1 MLFYLV
7 FFKALYTEYYMIGG
21 YFMVSKK
28 YVVSYMNILTKE
40 MKDAVAS
47 RLPDNY
53 ILQSLEESSLQEK
66 KNKIMNADYV
76 LVGDETMEREVIE
89 HAKKLRVIQKLGSG
103 YDRIDIKSARE
114 KGIPVAIVPGQNA
127 ISVAEHTFLLALS
140 VLRRLLFGDSE
151 LRNGNWQKNAM
162 RFSTYEL
169 NGKVLGLIGMGHIGR
184 AVAKIALGF
193 NMSIVYYDKVKIPK
207 KIEEELGTVKL
218 ELEELLKKS
227 DIISIHVPSLT
238 ETKDFISE
246 KEFKIMKNSSILIN
260 TSRGN
265 IVNECALISALEN
278 FQIRGAGI
286 DVFSQEPPKP
296 TNKLL
301 KLNNV
306 VVTPHMGGVT
316 YDAYIRILEIGL
328 KNIFRHAS
336 GSKLPENIVVN

>member
-1 MLFYLV
+1 
-7 FFKALYTEYYMIGG
+7 MIGG

-103 YDRIDIKSARE
+103 YDRIDIKSAGE
-114 KGIPVAIVPGQNA
+114 KGIPVAIVTGQNA

-260 TSRGN
+260 TSRG
-265 IVNECALISALEN
+265 ILLMKAHLSV
-278 FQIRGAGI
+278 
-286 DVFSQEPPKP
+286 
-296 TNKLL
+296 LL
-301 KLNNV
+301 K
-306 VVTPHMGGVT
+306 
-316 YDAYIRILEIGL
+316 I
-328 KNIFRHAS
+328 
-336 GSKLPENIVVN
+336 SK